1 MEVERFKHRQLAPT
15 VGLSSRSSGEF
26 EGPLFKINLLGG
38 EGRVTSQV
46 RRATSKINLQFGE
59 LCIRAGFEAKSEF
72 GSTHVEH

>member
-1 MEVERFKHRQLAPT
+1 MEVEWFKHRQLAPT
-15 VGLSSRSSGEF
+15 VGQSSRSSGEF

-38 EGRVTSQV
+38 EGRVKSQV

-59 LCIRAGFEAKSEF
+59 LYIRADFEAKSEF